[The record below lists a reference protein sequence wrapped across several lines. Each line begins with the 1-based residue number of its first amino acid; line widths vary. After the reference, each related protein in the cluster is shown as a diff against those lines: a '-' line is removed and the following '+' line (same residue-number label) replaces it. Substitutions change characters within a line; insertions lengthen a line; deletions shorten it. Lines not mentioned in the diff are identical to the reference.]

1 MARTE
6 GMQRVELADLDARRG
21 HPDEVLDADIIGADG
36 EGFGSERC
44 LKLQVVWAVVHDVVL
59 DKPED
64 GGSTYP
70 PSRLRKGE

>member
-1 MARTE
+1 MLSWQIW
-6 GMQRVELADLDARRG
+6 MARRG

-70 PSRLRKGE
+70 PSRLREGE